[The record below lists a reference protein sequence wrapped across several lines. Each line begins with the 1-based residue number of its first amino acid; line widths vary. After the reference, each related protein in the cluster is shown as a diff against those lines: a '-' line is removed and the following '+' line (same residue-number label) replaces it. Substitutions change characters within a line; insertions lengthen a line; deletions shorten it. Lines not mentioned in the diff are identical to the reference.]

1 MNMNPEALVELLVRF
16 YPELESCATLE
27 NAENFLDS
35 DPMVSDASV
44 DEFANYL
51 YELYFLI

>member
-1 MNMNPEALVELLVRF
+1 MDMNPEALVELLIRF
-16 YPELESCATLE
+16 YPDLESYATLE

-51 YELYFLI
+51 YELYF

>member
-1 MNMNPEALVELLVRF
+1 MNPEALIEFLVGS
-16 YPELESCATLE
+16 YPELEEYATLE

-44 DEFANYL
+44 DEFAYYL
-51 YELYFLI
+51 QELYF

>member
-16 YPELESCATLE
+16 YPELESYATLE

-51 YELYFLI
+51 SELYFLI

>member
-1 MNMNPEALVELLVRF
+1 MNPEVLVEFLISS
-16 YPELESCATLE
+16 YPELGEYATLE

-44 DEFANYL
+44 DEFAFYL
-51 YELYFLI
+51 RELYF